1 MLLKRLSLATVLSLS
16 VVGCTTAPNTLAVNT
31 TQKIIQYERSK
42 SDLAVKALMLSSG
55 DKMVYAENGNVA
67 GEPLLLIHGFGGNK
81 DNFTRIAQ
89 QLENYNLIIPDLLG
103 FGESSKPMAAD
114 YRADAQA
121 TRLHELMQAKGV
133 ASNIHV
139 GGNSMG
145 GAISVAYAAKYPKE
159 VKSLWLIDSAGFWSA
174 GVPKSLED
182 ATLEN
187 NPLLIN
193 KTEDFYNMYDFVM
206 SKPPYIPK
214 SIKAVFAQERIA
226 NKTLESKILAQII
239 EDNVEERAKI
249 IAEYNIP
256 TLVVW
261 GEKDKVIKPET
272 VTLIKEIIPQSQII
286 TMPEIGHVPMI
297 EAVKQTANDY
307 KAFREG
313 FREGLKAVELKA
325 E

>member
-1 MLLKRLSLATVLSLS
+1 MLLKRLSLATLLSFS

-42 SDLAVKALMLSSG
+42 SDLAIKALTLSSG
-55 DKMVYAENGNVA
+55 DKMVYAENGNTA

-81 DNFTRIAQ
+81 DNFTRIAR

-103 FGESSKPMAAD
+103 FGESSKPMTAD

-121 TRLHELMQAKGV
+121 KRLHELMQAKGL

-145 GAISVAYAAKYPKE
+145 GGISVAYAALYPKD
-159 VKSLWLIDSAGFWSA
+159 VNSLWLIDSGGFWSA
-174 GVPKSLED
+174 GLHDSLKN

-187 NPLLIN
+187 NPLLVNN
-193 KTEDFYNMYDFVM
+193 KEDFYNMYDFVM

-214 SIKAVFAQERIA
+214 SVKAVFAQERIA
-226 NKTLESKILAQII
+226 NKALESKILEQIV
-239 EDNVEERAKI
+239 EDNVEERAKV

-261 GEKDKVIKPET
+261 GEEDKVIKPET
-272 VTLIKEIIPQSQII
+272 VNLIKEIIPQSQVI
-286 TMPEIGHVPMI
+286 TMPAIGHVPMI
-297 EAVKQTANDY
+297 EAVKQTANAY

-313 FREGLKAVELKA
+313 LNK
-325 E
+325 

>member
-1 MLLKRLSLATVLSLS
+1 MLLKRLGFATLLSLS
-16 VVGCTTAPNTLAVNT
+16 VVGCTTAPNTLAINT
-31 TQKIIQYERSK
+31 TQKLVQYERNK
-42 SDLAVKALMLSSG
+42 SDLAVKALTLSSG
-55 DKMVYAENGNVA
+55 DKIVYAENGNVA

-81 DNFTRIAQ
+81 DNFTRIAR
-89 QLENYNLIIPDLLG
+89 QLESYHLIMPDLLG
-103 FGESSKPMAAD
+103 FGESSKPMTAD

-121 TRLHELMQAKGV
+121 TRLHELLQAKGLT
-133 ASNIHV
+133 SNIHV

-174 GVPKSLED
+174 GVPKSLEG

-214 SIKAVFAQERIA
+214 SVKAVFAQERIA
-226 NKTLESKILAQII
+226 NKALESKILAQIV
-239 EDNVEERAKI
+239 EDNVEERAKV

-261 GEKDKVIKPET
+261 GEEDQVIKPET
-272 VTLIKEIIPQSQII
+272 VTLIKEIIPQSEVI
-286 TMPEIGHVPMI
+286 TMPKIGHAPMI

-307 KAFREG
+307 KAFRAQLGEQ
-313 FREGLKAVELKA
+313 
-325 E
+325 

>member
-1 MLLKRLSLATVLSLS
+1 MLLKRLGFATLLSLS
-16 VVGCTTAPNTLAVNT
+16 VVGCTTAPNTLAINS
-31 TQKIIQYERSK
+31 TQKLVQYERNK
-42 SDLAVKALMLSSG
+42 SDLAVKALTLSSG

-81 DNFTRIAQ
+81 DNFTRIAR
-89 QLENYNLIIPDLLG
+89 QLESYHLIIPDLLG
-103 FGESSKPMAAD
+103 FGESSKPMTAD

-121 TRLHELMQAKGV
+121 TRLHELLQAKGLT
-133 ASNIHV
+133 SNIHV

-174 GVPKSLED
+174 GVPKSLEG

-206 SKPPYIPK
+206 SKPPYVPK
-214 SIKAVFAQERIA
+214 SVKAVFAQERIA
-226 NKTLESKILAQII
+226 NKALESKILAQIV
-239 EDNVEERAKI
+239 EDNVEERAKV

-261 GEKDKVIKPET
+261 GEEDKVIKPET
-272 VTLIKEIIPQSQII
+272 VTLIKEIIPQSQVI
-286 TMPEIGHVPMI
+286 TMPEIGHAPMI

-307 KAFREG
+307 KAFRAQLGEQ
-313 FREGLKAVELKA
+313 
-325 E
+325 